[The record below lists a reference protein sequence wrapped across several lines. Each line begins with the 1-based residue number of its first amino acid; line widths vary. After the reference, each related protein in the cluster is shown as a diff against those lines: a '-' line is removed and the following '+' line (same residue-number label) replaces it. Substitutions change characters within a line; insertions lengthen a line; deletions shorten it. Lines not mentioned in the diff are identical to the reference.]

1 MFERKDYNMEK
12 DTVLFN
18 TKLIFILTYL
28 TMRIQEKQ
36 IKLLQFQD
44 DEFW

>member
-1 MFERKDYNMEK
+1 MEK
-12 DTVLFN
+12 NTVLFN

-28 TMRIQEKQ
+28 MMRIQEKQ